1 MAEITGASVEA
12 TNQGTVGTHQT
23 TVNAEGKSIA
33 RVDGSGNIGKHE
45 INKATTSSKL
55 AKIGWSNAPLDTF
68 LRNIGKAKTN
78 SDTYQFYSVT
88 ARGVACTSSAGGTFN
103 AKSFTITMDTGGQS
117 LSKSGVLI
125 APAYTV
131 DSTGK
136 AIKVTSGVALKPAML
151 HIADVNYSVDPIQV
165 TVAPLNFSSV
175 DSTSGKAVDFQTT
188 YYRAGVACDQD
199 VAITEDPQA
208 MPTKDHNYCQRMLCT
223 ISENVYQAMQDKEV
237 EYGLNDFRDQAILD
251 FRLQSEMAAIF
262 GGGAAKG
269 GAIADGENFV
279 DPKTGKRKLHMRGV
293 LDFDIQHIERSVNNG
308 TPEDIDVYLNKVME
322 QMFSVNNGS
331 SERLLIYGAG
341 FATALADS
349 KWWQK
354 QLEANK
360 TEMKWGVTWKMVE
373 SNFGSLRGIMDPAL
387 SLTGPYSNCAL
398 VIDPAHIRLVEQVP
412 LQERKLDLVSAGIRN
427 SKDIVL
433 EESITLELTN
443 PKAHGLLML

>member
-12 TNQGTVGTHQT
+12 TNQGTVGTHVVDVEKKTAT
-23 TVNAEGKSIA
+23 T
-33 RVDGSGNIGKHE
+33 HE

-68 LRNIGKAKTN
+68 LRNIGKGKTN
-78 SDTYQFYSVT
+78 SDTYQFFSVT
-88 ARGVACTSSAGGTFN
+88 ARGVACTASAATTNGDV
-103 AKSFTITMDTGGQS
+103 IEVTMATGVHS
-117 LSKSGVLI
+117 LSKSGILMVPTL
-125 APAYTV
+125 
-131 DSTGK
+131 
-136 AIKVTSGVALKPAML
+136 KVVNGVAEAAGAKASLKPLML
-151 HIADVNYSVDPIQV
+151 HIADIDYSGKKVSV
-165 TVAPLNFSSV
+165 VPLNGTV
-175 DSTSGKAVDFQTT
+175 DASLLATATFF
-188 YYRAGVACDQD
+188 RAGIACDQD

-223 ISENVYQAMQDKEV
+223 ISENMYQALQDKEV
-237 EYGLNDFRDQAILD
+237 EYGLNDYRDQALLD

-262 GGGAAKG
+262 GGGAVA
-269 GAIADGENFV
+269 GENFI
-279 DPKTGKRKLHMRGV
+279 DPKTNKRKLHMRGV
-293 LDFDIQHIERSVNNG
+293 LDFDIQNIVKTESD
-308 TPEDIDVYLNKVME
+308 EDVDAFLNRAME
-322 QMFSVNNGS
+322 ELFSVNNGS
-331 SERLLIYGAG
+331 SERILLYGAG
-341 FATALADS
+341 FATALANS

-387 SLTGPYSNCAL
+387 SLSGEYSNCAL
-398 VIDPAHIRLVEQVP
+398 VIDPAHVRLVEQVP

-443 PKAHGLLML
+443 PKAHGLLVL

>member
-12 TNQGTVGTHQT
+12 TNQGTVGTHVVDVEKKTAT
-23 TVNAEGKSIA
+23 T
-33 RVDGSGNIGKHE
+33 HE

-68 LRNIGKAKTN
+68 LRNIGKGKTN
-78 SDTYQFYSVT
+78 SDTYQFFSVT
-88 ARGVACTSSAGGTFN
+88 ARGVACTASSATTNGDV
-103 AKSFTITMDTGGQS
+103 IEVTMATGVHS
-117 LSKSGVLI
+117 LSKSGILMVPTL
-125 APAYTV
+125 
-131 DSTGK
+131 
-136 AIKVTSGVALKPAML
+136 KVVNGVAEAAGAKASLKPLML
-151 HIADVNYSVDPIQV
+151 HIADIDYSGKKVSV
-165 TVAPLNFSSV
+165 VPLNGTV
-175 DSTSGKAVDFQTT
+175 DASLLATATFF
-188 YYRAGVACDQD
+188 RAGIACDQD

-223 ISENVYQAMQDKEV
+223 ISENMYQALQDKEV
-237 EYGLNDFRDQAILD
+237 EYGLNDYRDQALLD

-262 GGGAAKG
+262 GGGAVA
-269 GAIADGENFV
+269 GENFI
-279 DPKTGKRKLHMRGV
+279 DPKTNKRKLHMRGV
-293 LDFDIQHIERSVNNG
+293 LDFDIQNIVKTEG
-308 TPEDIDVYLNKVME
+308 DEDVDAFLNRAME
-322 QMFSVNNGS
+322 ELFSVNNGS
-331 SERLLIYGAG
+331 SERIMLYGAG
-341 FATALADS
+341 FATALANS

-387 SLTGPYSNCAL
+387 SLSGEYSNCAL
-398 VIDPAHIRLVEQVP
+398 VIDPAHVRLVEQVP

-443 PKAHGLLML
+443 PKAHGLLVL